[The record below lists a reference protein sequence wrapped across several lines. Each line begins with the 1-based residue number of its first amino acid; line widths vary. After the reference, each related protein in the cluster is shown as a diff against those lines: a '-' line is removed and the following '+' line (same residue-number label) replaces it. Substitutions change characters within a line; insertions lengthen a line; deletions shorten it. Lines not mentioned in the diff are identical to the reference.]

1 MPEICGACSQLF
13 LPQGLSLEDA
23 VILEI
28 REKERGLREGSAPA
42 QIDEK
47 DSVLDAKPIVS
58 ARKVQVGSE
67 ATLGESK
74 NSSEFQDS
82 SATGFF

>member
-1 MPEICGACSQLF
+1 MIS
-13 LPQGLSLEDA
+13 
-23 VILEI
+23 EI
-28 REKERGLREGSAPA
+28 RENERGLREGREPA

-47 DSVLDAKPIVS
+47 DSVLEAKPIVS
-58 ARKVQVGSE
+58 AQKVKVGSE

-74 NSSEFQDS
+74 NSPEFQDS